1 MTKNQQALYYCK
13 DLDVFERTFQV
24 EVDFPTR
31 DLDDA
36 GDVFFESEPKMIAD
50 FPWYVKIVV

>member
-1 MTKNQQALYYCK
+1 MEVCLEIISGGLVIAKPIE
-13 DLDVFERTFQV
+13 FEGTFQV

-36 GDVFFESEPKMIAD
+36 GDTFFESEPQQIAD
-50 FPWYVKIVV
+50 FPW